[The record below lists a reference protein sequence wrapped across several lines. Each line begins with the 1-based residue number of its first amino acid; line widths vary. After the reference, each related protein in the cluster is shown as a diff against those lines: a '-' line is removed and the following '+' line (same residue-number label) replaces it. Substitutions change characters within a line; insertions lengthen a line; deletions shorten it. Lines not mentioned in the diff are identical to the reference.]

1 MVFAI
6 ENGVYPYDREQGA
19 SSIWISFRMEDEA
32 LATEGEAKWLSGPGH
47 ALYTYEGK
55 RSIK

>member
-47 ALYTYEGK
+47 ALYTYEDFV
-55 RSIK
+55 